1 MKLSRLA
8 NLADR
13 LLGMVAPEI
22 SAEACGYKY
31 TGRQTAGPCAS
42 GFCEVYCIPAG
53 KDCAGPPWTSTCE
66 CVCG

>member
-1 MKLSRLA
+1 MSRLA

-22 SAEACGYKY
+22 SAEACGYQY
-31 TGRQTAGPCAS
+31 TGRQSAGPCSS
-42 GFCEVYCIPAG
+42 GYCEIYCIPAG
-53 KDCAGPPWTSTCE
+53 KNCSAPPWTSTCE